1 MTVSEKYYRIG
12 EAAKLL
18 CVTPQTVRKY
28 ARQGKIKYTKTPGGQ
43 TIYLKSSIDAYLRA
57 NENIIPEEKI
67 GFYLRTSDY
76 SPSRIQEQERQL
88 KEIYGQPK
96 QIYKDTASGL
106 NENRKGLKRLLDDAQ
121 NGVINKVVITQQDR
135 LTRFGYT
142 YIKRLLA
149 AYGCSLEAAFDN
161 PNKTLQEELI
171 QDFMKL
177 IASFS
182 GKYYRLRGYQQK
194 KQLLDTAETIL
205 ADEEAK
211 HDDKTGKEINQKEDS
226 KEDSSSQAEKHEGSS
241 NNNQRN

>member
-1 MTVSEKYYRIG
+1 MMETPEKYYRIG
-12 EAAKLL
+12 QAAKLL

-43 TIYLKSSIDAYLRA
+43 TIYLKSSIDAYLQA
-57 NENIIPEEKI
+57 NGTDTTNERI

-76 SPSRIQEQERQL
+76 SPTRIQEQERQL
-88 KEIYGQPK
+88 KEKYGEPT

-121 NGVINKVVITQQDR
+121 NGVINKVIITQQDR

-142 YIKRLLA
+142 YLKRLLE

-194 KQLLDTAETIL
+194 KQLLNTAETIL
-205 ADEEAK
+205 SDEEAK
-211 HDDKTGKEINQKEDS
+211 HDGETS
-226 KEDSSSQAEKHEGSS
+226 KESSQEEE
-241 NNNQRN
+241 